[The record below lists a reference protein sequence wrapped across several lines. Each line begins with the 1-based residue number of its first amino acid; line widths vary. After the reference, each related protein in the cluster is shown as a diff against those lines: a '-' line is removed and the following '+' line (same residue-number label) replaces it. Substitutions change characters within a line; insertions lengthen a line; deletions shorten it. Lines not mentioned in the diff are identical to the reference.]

1 MKGGTSVQSVDL
13 TVARRIVPEL
23 IDVLKQRARI
33 LQRICLLQ
41 PIGRRALAAE
51 LGTTERILRSEVEF
65 LRQQGLLTSAPAG
78 MSLTDEGQALLDEVE
93 HILATLEGRTELAG
107 RLARAL
113 GIGEVVVVSG
123 DCDQDEWVKNTLGYQ
138 AAILLRTILK
148 DGDILAVTG
157 GTTLEAIA
165 KMMPTKGG
173 PMNVKVVPARG
184 GLGERLAAQANTIA
198 SELARHL
205 GGESFMLHVPDSLS
219 EDTLQRLMEEP
230 HIQERLSVIRQAN
243 VVVHGIGNAM
253 KMAQRRGLPPEEIQL
268 LQERGAV
275 AEAFGYYFNPS
286 GQIVHTMTTV
296 GLKLDDLK
304 GVRKVIGVAGGA
316 SKATAIAAAAKGY
329 HIDVLVTDEGAARL
343 LLEYTAHGGDKS

>member
-1 MKGGTSVQSVDL
+1 
-13 TVARRIVPEL
+13 
-23 IDVLKQRARI
+23 
-33 LQRICLLQ
+33 
-41 PIGRRALAAE
+41 
-51 LGTTERILRSEVEF
+51 
-65 LRQQGLLTSAPAG
+65 
-78 MSLTDEGQALLDEVE
+78 
-93 HILATLEGRTELAG
+93 
-107 RLARAL
+107 
-113 GIGEVVVVSG
+113 
-123 DCDQDEWVKNTLGYQ
+123 VKNTLGYQ
-138 AAILLRTILK
+138 AAILLRTILR

-165 KMMPTKGG
+165 KMMPTQGE

-198 SELARHL
+198 SELANRL

-230 HIQERLSVIRQAN
+230 HIQSRLSVIRQAN

-253 KMAQRRGLPPEEIQL
+253 KMAHRRGLPQDEIQF

-275 AEAFGYYFNPS
+275 AEAFGYYFDK
-286 GQIVHTMTTV
+286 GGHTVHTMVTV

-304 GVRKVIGVAGGA
+304 GVRTVIGVAGGA

-329 HIDVLVTDEGAARL
+329 HIDVLVTDEGAARQIL
-343 LLEYTAHGGDKS
+343 KHTPDGGDKS